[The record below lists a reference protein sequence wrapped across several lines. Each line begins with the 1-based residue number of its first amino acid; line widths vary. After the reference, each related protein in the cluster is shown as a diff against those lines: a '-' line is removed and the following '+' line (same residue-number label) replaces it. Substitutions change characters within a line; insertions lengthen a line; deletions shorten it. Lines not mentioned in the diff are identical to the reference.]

1 MVLDLE
7 IVSGPPK
14 FISTYPQWWIQH
26 QFFFFLG
33 GGHRLF
39 FGGCTLAREAIVLY
53 QSPRYN
59 EIYRFWVCVHPHD
72 GSTPAYPGSQVAKKA
87 VTCVTRPREIALLWN
102 GPGRFETPE
111 VGNFSE

>member
-1 MVLDLE
+1 M
-7 IVSGPPK
+7 
-14 FISTYPQWWIQH
+14 
-26 QFFFFLG
+26 
-33 GGHRLF
+33 
-39 FGGCTLAREAIVLY
+39 REAIVLY